1 MSKMTK
7 FIKETKSLR
16 EEIRSLVEQ
25 YNEIGRDYFGEDWIK
40 ELPNRYLNVMISTDK
55 LIDFKPDPK
64 PAAICNAL
72 TYRYS
77 NEYDDFFE
85 GVVDG
90 TKICEVMPR
99 EVSPIEEERRNYI

>member
-1 MSKMTK
+1 MNKLEK
-7 FIKETKSLR
+7 FIKETNYIR
-16 EEIRSLVEQ
+16 AEIKALVKQ
-25 YNEIGRDYFGEDWIK
+25 YNEAGKKYFGDNWVK

-55 LIDFKPDPK
+55 LIDFKPDRR

-72 TYRYS
+72 VYKYS
-77 NEYDDFFE
+77 NEDDDFFE

-99 EVSPIEEERRNYI
+99 EVSPMEEERRNYI